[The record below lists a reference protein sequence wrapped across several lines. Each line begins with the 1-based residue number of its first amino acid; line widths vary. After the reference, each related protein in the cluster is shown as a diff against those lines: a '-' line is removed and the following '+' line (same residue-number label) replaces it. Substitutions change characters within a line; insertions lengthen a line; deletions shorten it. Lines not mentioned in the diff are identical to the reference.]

1 MLLFDETEKA
11 AGVLERFP
19 PAEWPQ
25 AVVSWQAAW
34 DRGKD
39 HPMTDDEQG
48 ASGALPRLVQEF
60 ADQFREATERLQG
73 LAGLG
78 GYLPAAGTLPTA
90 GALPTGDALPLPGA
104 LSAAQMTA
112 IADGIAAQR
121 RSIEALKA
129 QLSSFDEQL
138 AALEQILGPLAEW
151 SRTWAE
157 FEHRLLNLGRRPE
170 TES

>member
-1 MLLFDETEKA
+1 MLLLDETEQAARFSSASWPA
-11 AGVLERFP
+11 AGY
-19 PAEWPQ
+19 Q
-25 AVVSWQAAW
+25 AKVRWQAALGSW
-34 DRGKD
+34 KD
-39 HPMTDDEQG
+39 HPMTDDKQD
-48 ASGALPRLVQEF
+48 AFGALPRLVQEF

-78 GYLPAAGTLPTA
+78 GHLPAASGLPAAG
-90 GALPTGDALPLPGA
+90 ALPLPGA

-121 RSIEALKA
+121 RSIEALKT

-138 AALEQILGPLAEW
+138 AALEEILGPLAEW